1 MKNAP
6 MNSVVRATLADQAY
20 RELRSRIL
28 AGQLASGDR
37 LRPEELAA
45 QLGISPTPIKE
56 ALLRL
61 EADGLAMSSL
71 RKGTIV
77 RQLSEP
83 DLIDIYDARI
93 ILELE
98 AINRVC
104 VRGKVA
110 SGLLDS
116 LAESVEQHREYAQR
130 DTLDDLA
137 IALGFDREFHH
148 KLVSASGN
156 ALIADWHLRILRQ
169 THTVFVFTLGNYVQ
183 SVDDHVAI
191 LDALKAGDRAAAR
204 DLLRRHLLRSQEN
217 SLRNIKT
224 ALTDRAAS

>member
-6 MNSVVRATLADQAY
+6 MNTVVRATLAEQAY

-37 LRPEELAA
+37 LLPEELAT

-71 RKGTIV
+71 RRGTTV
-77 RQLSEP
+77 RQLAER
-83 DLIDIYDARI
+83 DLVDIYDARI

-104 VRGKVA
+104 VRGRVA
-110 SGLLDS
+110 PDLLAS
-116 LAESVEQHREYAQR
+116 LGESVAQHREYAQR

-137 IALGFDREFHH
+137 TALGFDRAFHH
-148 KLVSASGN
+148 TLVTATGN
-156 ALIADWHLRILRQ
+156 GLIADWHLRILRQ
-169 THTVFVFTLGNYVQ
+169 THTVFVFTLGNYAQ
-183 SVDDHVAI
+183 SVDEHVAI
-191 LDALKAGDRAAAR
+191 LEALKAGNRAAAR

-217 SLRNIKT
+217 SLKNVRT